1 VFREI
6 LALDSLSLHANNDT
20 LIVQSDDVVL
30 AAGAAMSDT
39 EHLNVS
45 LVAASLLD
53 SLNDFG
59 VVVLDVPVVDA
70 DLFHLARMV
79 NQLGKL
85 VCSSLV
91 LVINCCSTRSDLD

>member
-1 VFREI
+1 VFI
-6 LALDSLSLHANNDT
+6 DISALDSLGLDANNDA

-30 AAGAAMSDT
+30 TAGAAMCDT

-53 SLNDFG
+53 SLNDFS